1 MKVGFDFDNTLINY
15 YGVFFEVAYS
25 KGLIP
30 LNIKKDKN
38 SVKDYLNKNSQGELF
53 TEIQGLVY
61 GKEILRSCPS
71 KNILIG
77 LNDLLKKEKKAN
89 LFIVSH
95 KTKYPFIGE
104 KIYLREAANR
114 WIKSIELASSFGS
127 KINENYMEIRYEDLV
142 TKPEEIIKK
151 TCDFINIVYDPEMLD
166 HTKQVEK
173 LGDTNKD
180 HHSNLSKPISSDS
193 IGKWKNN
200 LSESD
205 QRSITKLL
213 SNHLQRLG
221 YVD

>member
-61 GKEILRSCPS
+61 GKEIFRSCPS

-104 KIYLREAANR
+104 KIDLREAANR
-114 WIKSIELASSFGS
+114 WIKKNLKLNEKLIFPEKNIFYESTIEE
-127 KINENYMEIRYEDLV
+127 KIKRINYLKCDYYFDDLPIIIENL
-142 TKPEEIIKK
+142 PSHIKG
-151 TCDFINIVYDPEMLD
+151 FLYDPLNKYQEGNLNKISD
-166 HTKQVEK
+166 WK
-173 LGDTNKD
+173 LICNY
-180 HHSNLSKPISSDS
+180 LF
-193 IGKWKNN
+193 
-200 LSESD
+200 
-205 QRSITKLL
+205 
-213 SNHLQRLG
+213 
-221 YVD
+221 

>member
-61 GKEILRSCPS
+61 GKEIFRSCPS

-104 KIYLREAANR
+104 KIDLREAANR
-114 WIKSIELASSFGS
+114 WIKKNLKLNEKLIFPEKNIFYESTIEE
-127 KINENYMEIRYEDLV
+127 KIKRINYLKCDYYFDDLPIIIENL
-142 TKPEEIIKK
+142 PSHIKG
-151 TCDFINIVYDPEMLD
+151 FLYDPLNKYREGNLNKISD
-166 HTKQVEK
+166 WK
-173 LGDTNKD
+173 LICNY
-180 HHSNLSKPISSDS
+180 LF
-193 IGKWKNN
+193 
-200 LSESD
+200 
-205 QRSITKLL
+205 
-213 SNHLQRLG
+213 
-221 YVD
+221 

>member
-104 KIYLREAANR
+104 KIDLREAANR
-114 WIKSIELASSFGS
+114 WIKKNLKLNEKLIFSQKNIFYESTIEE
-127 KINENYMEIRYEDLV
+127 KIKRINYLKCDYYFDDLPIIIENL
-142 TKPEEIIKK
+142 PSHIKG
-151 TCDFINIVYDPEMLD
+151 FLYDPLNKYQEGNLNKISD
-166 HTKQVEK
+166 WK
-173 LGDTNKD
+173 LICNY
-180 HHSNLSKPISSDS
+180 LF
-193 IGKWKNN
+193 
-200 LSESD
+200 
-205 QRSITKLL
+205 
-213 SNHLQRLG
+213 
-221 YVD
+221 

>member
-104 KIYLREAANR
+104 KIDLREAANR
-114 WIKSIELASSFGS
+114 WIKKNLKLNEKLIFPEKNIFYESTIEE
-127 KINENYMEIRYEDLV
+127 KIKRINYLKCDYYFDDLPIIIENL
-142 TKPEEIIKK
+142 PSHIKG
-151 TCDFINIVYDPEMLD
+151 FLYDPLNKYQEGNLNKISD
-166 HTKQVEK
+166 WK
-173 LGDTNKD
+173 LICNY
-180 HHSNLSKPISSDS
+180 LF
-193 IGKWKNN
+193 
-200 LSESD
+200 
-205 QRSITKLL
+205 
-213 SNHLQRLG
+213 
-221 YVD
+221 

>member
-38 SVKDYLNKNSQGELF
+38 SVKDYLNKNSQGEFF

-61 GKEILRSCPS
+61 GKEIFRSSPS

-104 KIYLREAANR
+104 KIDLREAANR
-114 WIKSIELASSFGS
+114 WIKKNLKLNEKSIFPEKNIFYESTIEK
-127 KINENYMEIRYEDLV
+127 KIERINYLKCDYYFDDLPIIIENL
-142 TKPEEIIKK
+142 PSHIKG
-151 TCDFINIVYDPEMLD
+151 FLYDPLNKYREGNLKKISD
-166 HTKQVEK
+166 WK
-173 LGDTNKD
+173 LICNY
-180 HHSNLSKPISSDS
+180 LF
-193 IGKWKNN
+193 
-200 LSESD
+200 
-205 QRSITKLL
+205 
-213 SNHLQRLG
+213 
-221 YVD
+221 

>member
-104 KIYLREAANR
+104 KIDLREAANR
-114 WIKSIELASSFGS
+114 WIKKNLKLNEKLIFPEKNIFFESTIEE
-127 KINENYMEIRYEDLV
+127 KIKRINYLKCDYYFDDLPIIIENL
-142 TKPEEIIKK
+142 PSHIKG
-151 TCDFINIVYDPEMLD
+151 FLYDPLNKYREGNLNKISD
-166 HTKQVEK
+166 WK
-173 LGDTNKD
+173 LICNY
-180 HHSNLSKPISSDS
+180 LF
-193 IGKWKNN
+193 
-200 LSESD
+200 
-205 QRSITKLL
+205 
-213 SNHLQRLG
+213 
-221 YVD
+221 